1 MNPDFLINGVLSSV
15 LGGGRKRKK
24 KALKYLTRGSTS
36 LLSNP
41 TTLLT
46 AAGLA
51 WGVYET
57 MTNKGGTGQW
67 GGGAAQP
74 ANQWGGGGAPG
85 GDQWTGGT
93 APGGNQWAGGTS
105 GAPAAQPLYSS
116 PGTPLPPLPNIGG
129 ESTPPG
135 VDGEALRL
143 VRLAVSAA
151 NADGAMNEQERVA
164 VLQQAQA
171 AGVGEI
177 VEQEMQHRRPLAE
190 IVAGVSDPSE
200 RATLYV
206 LAFTVL
212 RADEQ
217 LTGAE
222 RIYLAQLAH
231 LLGLDPAAVQQ
242 LEKDTGERIDALGD
256 QGQLGG

>member
-1 MNPDFLINGVLSSV
+1 MNPDFLIDGVLRSV
-15 LGGGRKRKK
+15 MGGGGRKRSGR
-24 KALKYLTRGSTS
+24 ALRYLTGNSGSFWTH
-36 LLSNP
+36 P

-57 MTNKGGTGQW
+57 LQDKTNPNSQW
-67 GGGAAQP
+67 GGAGAA
-74 ANQWGGGGAPG
+74 AS
-85 GDQWTGGT
+85 
-93 APGGNQWAGGTS
+93 TS
-105 GAPAAQPLYSS
+105 GAAPAAGTS
-116 PGTPLPPLPNIGG
+116 PVLPPLPGAG
-129 ESTPPG
+129 TAPTP
-135 VDGEALRL
+135 DGIDADSLRL
-143 VRLAVSAA
+143 VRLAISAA
-151 NADGAMNEQERVA
+151 NADGVMNEHERAA
-164 VLQQAQA
+164 VMQQAQA
-171 AGVGEI
+171 AGVGAVI
-177 VEQEMQHRRPLAE
+177 EQEFERRAPLAE
-190 IVAGVSDPSE
+190 IVGGVTDPGQ

-231 LLGLDPAAVQQ
+231 LLGLDPATVQR

>member
-1 MNPDFLINGVLSSV
+1 MDPEFLVRGVLGSV
-15 LGGGRKRKK
+15 LGGRARKRSRR
-24 KALKYLTRGSTS
+24 AMRYLTGHRGSFWTH
-36 LLSNP
+36 P

-46 AAGLA
+46 GLGLA

-57 MTNKGGTGQW
+57 LSNQNAAATGPVGAAGAAPVASQAGSPGGVGSTPVPPLPAV
-67 GGGAAQP
+67 GGA
-74 ANQWGGGGAPG
+74 
-85 GDQWTGGT
+85 
-93 APGGNQWAGGTS
+93 
-105 GAPAAQPLYSS
+105 GAPAVS
-116 PGTPLPPLPNIGG
+116 
-129 ESTPPG
+129 
-135 VDGEALRL
+135 DGALRL

-151 NADGAMNEQERVA
+151 NADGVMNEHERAA
-164 VLQQAQA
+164 VLQQAQS

-177 VEQEMQHRRPLAE
+177 VERELRQPVALPA
-190 IVAGVSDPSE
+190 IVAGVTDAAE
-200 RATLYV
+200 AATLYV

-231 LLGLDPAAVQQ
+231 LLRLDPSTVER